1 MASVA
6 FIAADVFTSIRYRS
20 IIFEPTEEVAAA
32 FVSPA
37 SRRAPERPKLITL
50 ISVIF
55 LPVACAAAARQL
67 DPKLLRPTAAARSS
81 VRPNCNIKICVI
93 STLMIT
99 AAAADAVLRVTVI
112 VVVLPVVVNVVVFV
126 AVSVEAA
133 TVVVA
138 IVAVVVLVVV
148 DLDVVV
154 VDGVTVVYVA
164 FGSVVVVE
172 VVVVDVEVVDVV
184 VVVYSSPNLS
194 TGI

>member
-1 MASVA
+1 MCE
-6 FIAADVFTSIRYRS
+6 FLRN
-20 IIFEPTEEVAAA
+20 
-32 FVSPA
+32 
-37 SRRAPERPKLITL
+37 TL
-50 ISVIF
+50 LWF
-55 LPVACAAAARQL
+55 RPVACAAAARQL

-154 VDGVTVVYVA
+154 VDGVT
-164 FGSVVVVE
+164 GGQLSTIHPPPISPQRGLSLVE
-172 VVVVDVEVVDVV
+172 A
-184 VVVYSSPNLS
+184 SSPNVNKLRPWCLS
-194 TGI
+194 MVHG